1 MNKIAFGLI
10 GHIFCCILKHAIQ
23 IEPILLLRNS
33 MQIRDILG
41 KNYHFIFYDFVKKIK
56 SVSPFTNKSS
66 RKFYDVLMN
75 HLDFV
80 IYSKRKQPQMLFI
93 RKKLEIFV
101 EIMMH
106 LGWTERCFQLTF
118 VIKFRSRSDCAKLDN
133 SFKIHAKNVEKFPS
147 FTNSVKNL
155 SLILF
160 GL

>member
-1 MNKIAFGLI
+1 MKKLCHIQKLYEKKMNKIAFGLI

-106 LGWTERCFQLTF
+106 LG
-118 VIKFRSRSDCAKLDN
+118 
-133 SFKIHAKNVEKFPS
+133 
-147 FTNSVKNL
+147 
-155 SLILF
+155 
-160 GL
+160 